1 MAKKMKKTQADRQRP
16 RSPLEVP
23 TSQLAELGVLLEI
36 DDAEELDRVSNSVLA
51 MIKERNFDDALR
63 TCARLLDEWPDFA
76 DGLERSALVYEAMG
90 DLEKAKDFYAR
101 TIAFTEQHDG
111 FEDGGLAD
119 MCRERIA
126 AIDARPKAST

>member
-1 MAKKMKKTQADRQRP
+1 MAKKMDKTQAGQQRP
-16 RSPLEVP
+16 RNPLEVP
-23 TSQLAELGVLLEI
+23 TSQLAELGVLFEI
-36 DDAEELDRVSNSVLA
+36 DDAEELDLVSNSVLA

-76 DGLERSALVYEAMG
+76 DGLERSALVHEAMG
-90 DLEKAKDFYAR
+90 DLERAKDFYAR